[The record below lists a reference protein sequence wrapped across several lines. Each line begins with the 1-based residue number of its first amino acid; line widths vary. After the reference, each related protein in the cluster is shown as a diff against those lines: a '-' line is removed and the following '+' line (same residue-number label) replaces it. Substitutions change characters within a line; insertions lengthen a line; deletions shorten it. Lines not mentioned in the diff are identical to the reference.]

1 MNEVQNNIIKSCLS
15 DLGKDLLNEI
25 MDHGRIKSLEPDEF
39 LIKQGQLVKD
49 LPIVIQG
56 TIKVVTQADDAQF
69 LLYYIYPGA
78 TCISSFAHLFGSKGI
93 GFSGV
98 ADERSLILL
107 IPVQKA
113 REWIIKYPAFNSMIL
128 EEYQRQYDD
137 LLETAKQVICFNL
150 EDRILAYLKTRSS
163 LLRDTTLTISHRHIA
178 ADLATSREVVSRIL
192 KKMERDQK
200 IIQLGRQIQLV
211 L

>member
-1 MNEVQNNIIKSCLS
+1 MNEPQNDIIKTCLS

-25 MDHGRIKSLEPDEF
+25 IEYGRVKTLEPDEF

-49 LPIVIQG
+49 LPIVLQG
-56 TIKVVTQADDAQF
+56 TVKVFTQADDFQF

-107 IPVQKA
+107 IPIHKA
-113 REWIIKYPAFNSMIL
+113 WEWVLKYPIFNAMIL
-128 EEYQRQYDD
+128 NEYQRQYND
-137 LLETAKQVICFNL
+137 LLETAKQVICYNL
-150 EDRILAYLKTRSS
+150 EDRILIYLKTRASI
-163 LLRDTTLTISHRHIA
+163 LKATTISISHRHIA
-178 ADLATSREVVSRIL
+178 TDLATSREVISRIL
-192 KKMERDQK
+192 KKMEKEKK
-200 IIQLGRQIQLV
+200 IVQLGRQIKLV
-211 L
+211 C

>member
-1 MNEVQNNIIKSCLS
+1 MDAHQNRLIQTCLA
-15 DLGKDLLNEI
+15 DLGKDLLKEI
-25 MDHGRIKSLEPDEF
+25 MDHGRIKSLEPDAF
-39 LIKQGQLVKD
+39 LIKQGQSVKD
-49 LPIVIQG
+49 LPIVIEG
-56 TIKVVTQADDAQF
+56 TIKVMTEADDAPF

-78 TCISSFAHLFGSKGI
+78 TCISSFAHLFGGKGV

-98 ADERSLILL
+98 ADEQSLILL
-107 IPVQKA
+107 IPIQKA
-113 REWIIKYPAFNSMIL
+113 REWVLKYPAFNAMIL

-150 EDRILAYLKTRSS
+150 ENRILAYLKTRSF
-163 LLRDTTLTISHRHIA
+163 LLKATTLTITHRDIA

-192 KKMERDQK
+192 KKMEREQK
-200 IIQLGRQIQLV
+200 IIQIGRQIQLV